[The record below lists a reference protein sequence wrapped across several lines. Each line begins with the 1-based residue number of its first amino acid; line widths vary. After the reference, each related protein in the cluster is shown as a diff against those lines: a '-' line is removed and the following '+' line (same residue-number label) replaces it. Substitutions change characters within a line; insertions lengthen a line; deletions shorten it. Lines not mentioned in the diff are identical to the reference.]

1 MITWFQPASQMEPL
15 TPFLT
20 YLLATCLAFLGFCNA
35 LCSLSLQGFYTCSFF
50 RLGCPLYPHFPS
62 PIYLSLILWIQGQ
75 WDLLGEVLPEQPSFQ

>member
-20 YLLATCLAFLGFCNA
+20 HLPRFLQRTVLPLTSGLSHLQF
-35 LCSLSLQGFYTCSFF
+35 LSFGVPSLSSFS
-50 RLGCPLYPHFPS
+50 LP
-62 PIYLSLILWIQGQ
+62 YLSFTYPWIQGQ